1 MKTGWIKRL
10 TSGILVAVFVV
21 ISVCGNAYAEDGNDT
36 TIQSV
41 SQLESAIEVAVEDG
55 NISVAEKQDILNN
68 TPDDVKVAYVLSLQ
82 EEIANVITT
91 NETSETLNRAEESN
105 EAIIS
110 NVYKIN
116 EAVDVELA
124 IEDEDEEE
132 SQINTRGLVLEGGVK
147 KDLGNRKTTG
157 TYKCN
162 LLGATI
168 ITAKLTL
175 GYTVNKTNLT
185 ARYASTSKTITVGSV
200 TSSAKITDSKAAEV
214 GHDMNCVGTYNINVA
229 GYAGMELELELI
241 VKWHHNVDSDTK
253 YITYK
258 LYLR

>member
-1 MKTGWIKRL
+1 MVT
-10 TSGILVAVFVV
+10 AFVV
-21 ISVCGNAYAEDGNDT
+21 TSVYGNVYAENSNDT

-41 SQLESAIEVAVEDG
+41 SQLESAIEVAAEDG
-55 NISVAEKQDILNN
+55 NISTTEKQNILNK

-82 EEIANVITT
+82 DEMSNVVAT
-91 NETSETLNRAEESN
+91 NETFETLSVTEDNN

-116 EAVDVELA
+116 EAVDVELV
-124 IEDEDEEE
+124 IEDEDE
-132 SQINTRGLVLEGGVK
+132 SQSNARGVVLEGGVK

-157 TYKCN
+157 TYKCK
-162 LLGATI
+162 LLGITV

-185 ARYASTSKTITVGSV
+185 ARYATTSKTVTVGSV

-229 GYAGMELELELI
+229 GYAGVEIELELQ
-241 VKWHHNVDSDTK
+241 VKWYSNVDSDTK

>member
-1 MKTGWIKRL
+1 MKIGWIKRL
-10 TSGILVAVFVV
+10 TSGILVAVFTI
-21 ISVCGNAYAEDGNDT
+21 ISVCGNAYAKDSNDT

-41 SQLESAIEVAVEDG
+41 SQLESAIEVAAEDG

-82 EEIANVITT
+82 DEMTNVVAT
-91 NETSETLNRAEESN
+91 NETFKTLSVTEGGTEE
-105 EAIIS
+105 IIS

-116 EAVDVELA
+116 EAVDVELV
-124 IEDEDEEE
+124 IEDEDEG
-132 SQINTRGLVLEGGVK
+132 QNNARGAVAGGSVK

-157 TYKCN
+157 TYKCK
-162 LLGATI
+162 LLGITI

-185 ARYASTSKTITVGSV
+185 ARYATTSKTVTVGSV

-214 GHDMNCVGTYNINVA
+214 GHDMNCVGTYNINIA
-229 GYAGMELELELI
+229 GYAGVEMELELI
-241 VKWHHNVDSDTK
+241 VKWYSDVDSDTK
-253 YITYK
+253 YLTYN
-258 LYLR
+258 LYLL